1 MFFLLCCPLNQSI
14 FLHIQSMFFVLQQ
27 DYGGFLTL
35 TMLKS
40 TEKLI
45 RCAAA
50 RSPVTDWSMYGEFP
64 LL

>member
-1 MFFLLCCPLNQSI
+1 MKTA
-14 FLHIQSMFFVLQQ
+14 FVQQ

-50 RSPVTDWSMYGEFP
+50 QAPVIDWSMYGES
-64 LL
+64 LLL